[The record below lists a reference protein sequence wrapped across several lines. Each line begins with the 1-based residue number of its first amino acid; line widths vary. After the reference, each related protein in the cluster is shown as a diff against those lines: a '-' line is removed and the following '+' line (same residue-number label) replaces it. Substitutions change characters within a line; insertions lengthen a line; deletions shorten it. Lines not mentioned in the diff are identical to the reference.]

1 MSSRQLNIN
10 LELSNKESRIRKFM
24 IQVLEMTQGL
34 NIQRKISCFSGLEEF
49 SEISWHF
56 NQRKDD

>member
-1 MSSRQLNIN
+1 
-10 LELSNKESRIRKFM
+10 M

-34 NIQRKISCFSGLEEF
+34 NIQRKISCFPGLEEF